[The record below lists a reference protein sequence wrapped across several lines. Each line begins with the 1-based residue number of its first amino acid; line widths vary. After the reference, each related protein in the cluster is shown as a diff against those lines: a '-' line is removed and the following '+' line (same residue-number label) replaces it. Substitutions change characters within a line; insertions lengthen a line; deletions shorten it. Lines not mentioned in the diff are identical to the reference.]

1 MPFNGNPQQMVM
13 QLMQQNMQNN
23 PMFSNLLLLAQQGK
37 QTNIEEIARNI
48 CKENNIDFDKEFQ
61 SFKQNFGISK

>member
-13 QLMQQNMQNN
+13 QLMQQNMQGN

-37 QTNIEEIARNI
+37 NMDIETIAKNI

>member
-13 QLMQQNMQNN
+13 QLMQQNMQGN

-37 QTNIEEIARNI
+37 NMDIETIAKNI
-48 CKENNIDFDKEFQ
+48 CKEYNIDFDKEFQ

>member
-1 MPFNGNPQQMVM
+1 MVM
-13 QLMQQNMQNN
+13 QLMQQNMQGN

-37 QTNIEEIARNI
+37 NMDIETIAKNI

>member
-1 MPFNGNPQQMVM
+1 MVM
-13 QLMQQNMQNN
+13 QLMQQNMQGN

-37 QTNIEEIARNI
+37 NMDIETIAKNI

-61 SFKQNFGISK
+61 YFKQNFGISK